1 MEKEKKINVSI
12 LQNIIITVIIVLYYI
27 LINLAYYRVDEK
39 IIELGLKLA
48 SMIVLVLS
56 IITIEIAYKKDKGKI
71 AIYGIEILVIALHTL
86 SIMHVVEKFKIDFTT
101 YILISSCTFGIYYIL
116 KVMIIYTIEKRKYLK
131 DLSDIKEIV
140 KNKPTKKEATKKK
153 K

>member
-12 LQNIIITVIIVLYYI
+12 FQNIIIAVIIVLYYI
-27 LINLAYYRVDEK
+27 LINLAYYRVEEN
-39 IIELGLKLA
+39 ILNLGLKIA
-48 SMIVLVLS
+48 SMVVLILS
-56 IITIEIAYKKDKGKI
+56 IITFEIAYKKDRGKI
-71 AIYGIEILVIALHTL
+71 AIYGIEILVVASHTL
-86 SIMHVVEKFKIDFTT
+86 SIMHVIEKFKINFTT

-116 KVMIIYTIEKRKYLK
+116 KVMIIYTLEKRKYLK
-131 DLSDIKEIV
+131 NLSDIKEIV